1 MLALAGGP
9 DAGAKPVLLMS
20 HNPVIPYQNPKRP
33 ALRPAQAQEWGG
45 VLALAGGPDAGAKP
59 VLLTSHN
66 DDGCVRLWDLPSFG
80 ERGHLPSVR
89 DARALA
95 AGPAAC

>member
-1 MLALAGGP
+1 M
-9 DAGAKPVLLMS
+9 
-20 HNPVIPYQNPKRP
+20 
-33 ALRPAQAQEWGG
+33 
-45 VLALAGGPDAGAKP
+45 LALAGGPDAGAKP

-95 AGPAAC
+95 AGPGGLLISGDKFGNIKAWRWKAAPMPLSC

>member
-9 DAGAKPVLLMS
+9 DL
-20 HNPVIPYQNPKRP
+20 
-33 ALRPAQAQEWGG
+33 QAR
-45 VLALAGGPDAGAKP
+45 P

-80 ERGHLPSVR
+80 ERGRLPSVR

-95 AGPAAC
+95 AGPGGLLVSGDKFGNIKAWRWKPAAMPLA